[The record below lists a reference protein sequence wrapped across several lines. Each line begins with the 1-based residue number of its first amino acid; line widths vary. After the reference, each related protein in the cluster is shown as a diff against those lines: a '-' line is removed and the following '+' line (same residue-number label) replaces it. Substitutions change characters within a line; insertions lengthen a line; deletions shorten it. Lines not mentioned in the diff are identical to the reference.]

1 MQTCTGPI
9 MYDTQRRRE
18 ARGSE
23 REGERVDQNGER
35 GSYFVLHARERS
47 TSKKEPKNGWKQKRK
62 QRPEI
67 IHKQGT
73 MWGTKGDKKQK
84 AMDT

>member
-35 GSYFVLHARERS
+35 GSYFVLHEREQS
-47 TSKKEPKNGWKQKRK
+47 KSKKELKN
-62 QRPEI
+62 
-67 IHKQGT
+67 
-73 MWGTKGDKKQK
+73 
-84 AMDT
+84 